1 MNHIAEDRDGN
12 LWFSTVGQGIFKY
25 NVSKHYLE
33 RYEFKDADGLMASVL
48 IDSEIKY
55 GLLLIGETRLFLS

>member
-1 MNHIAEDRDGN
+1 MV
-12 LWFSTVGQGIFKY
+12 STVGQGIFKY

-48 IDSEIKY
+48 IDSENQIWAVTNW
-55 GLLLIGETRLFLS
+55 ETRLFLS

>member
-1 MNHIAEDRDGN
+1 MSAEDRDGN

-33 RYEFKDADGLMASVL
+33 RYEFKDADGLMLERRSF
-48 IDSEIKY
+48 E
-55 GLLLIGETRLFLS
+55 